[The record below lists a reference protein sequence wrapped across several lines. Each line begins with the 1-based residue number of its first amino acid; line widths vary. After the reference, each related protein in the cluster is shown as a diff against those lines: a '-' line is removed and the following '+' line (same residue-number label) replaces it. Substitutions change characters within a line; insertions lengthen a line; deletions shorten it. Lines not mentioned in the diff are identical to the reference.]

1 MKRNEKY
8 DLTYITIDALS
19 EGVGSSQIIPLISRL
34 SQTGLRINL
43 ITFEKS
49 EPSPDRISFFKSI
62 GVEWNYREFGPS
74 GLIGGVN
81 RINDLRRE
89 IPRTDIIH
97 ARSDIPAVSGFLSS
111 QAPVLWDVRSL
122 WADQKIMIQDSPTN
136 RALYRAYRSLES
148 IAASKSVGMS
158 TLTKAVLPIL
168 EERHKTLPLHRTVV
182 PTAVDLERF
191 KLVQKFPVN
200 IRALFSGTFN
210 DYYDLGLS
218 ARFMQELCKS
228 KEVDIHWARPHES
241 NKSFIGVGE
250 TRTFP
255 ATQNEMADLIPN
267 YSFGISVCKMN
278 AGPSLTAAMP
288 TKIAEFLACGRPIV
302 VNKGLGDM
310 DQLLEESNAGVV
322 LDGSPENLKE
332 GASKLISLIEDPE
345 TPARCRNLA
354 EKYFNMDVG
363 SIKYLN
369 LYKEVLEQKPKA
381 P

>member
-1 MKRNEKY
+1 MNRNEKY

-34 SQTGLRINL
+34 SETGLKINL
-43 ITFEKS
+43 ITYEKS
-49 EPSPDRISFFKSI
+49 EPSSDHILFFKSI
-62 GVEWNYREFGPS
+62 GVEWNFRHFGAS
-74 GLIGGVN
+74 GLIGGVS

-89 IPRTDIIH
+89 IPRTEIVH

-122 WADQKIMIQDSPTN
+122 WADQKIMIQDNLINKT
-136 RALYRAYRSLES
+136 LYRAYRSLES

-158 TLTKAVLPIL
+158 TLTKAVVPIL
-168 EERHKTLPLHRTVV
+168 EKRHRTLPLHRAVV

-191 KLVQKFPVN
+191 KLAQDFPIN

-218 ARFMQELCKS
+218 ALFMQKLCKL
-228 KEVDIHWARPHES
+228 KIVDIHWARPHES
-241 NKSFIGVGE
+241 SKAFIGVGE
-250 TRTFP
+250 TKTFP
-255 ATQNEMADLIPN
+255 VTQNEMADLIPN
-267 YSFGISVCKMN
+267 YSFGLSVCKMN

-310 DQLLEESNAGVV
+310 DQFLEEFNAGVV
-322 LDGSPENLKE
+322 LDGSAENLRE
-332 GASKLISLIEDPE
+332 GVSKLINLIEDPD
-345 TPARCRNLA
+345 TPARCRSLA

-363 SIKYLN
+363 SRKYLN
-369 LYKEVLEQKPKA
+369 LYKEVLDQKPKA